1 MIVCTGNICR
11 SPMAE
16 YMLKNALADAE
27 VTAVEVRSRAVTDGE
42 VGNGIDPRAAS
53 TLRAH
58 GLDASAHVATQ
69 LTADELADMDLVLA
83 MDTDHFEDLVPVLA
97 DIDPSER
104 PMLRMFRS
112 FDQVAASEPHENQGV
127 YDPWYGDAGD
137 FRETWK
143 LVAASLPALV
153 DYVRSNIAS
162 RGNR

>member
-16 YMLKNALADAE
+16 YMLKNALSDAE
-27 VTAVEVRSRAVTDGE
+27 VKDVEVRSRAVTDGE
-42 VGNGIDPRAAS
+42 VGKGIDSRAAS

-58 GLDASAHVATQ
+58 GLDASKHVATQ

-112 FDQVAASEPHENQGV
+112 FDPAAASEPHENQGV